1 MSKDIE
7 QLKKQLDQ
15 MEKKIDGLN
24 KKLDTHIDKIWQ
36 VYESLINPILLDS
49 ILVIS
54 RSIPNHITLQFRHS
68 FDTKTA
74 CSSHSL
80 SK

>member
-24 KKLDTHIDKIWQ
+24 IDKIWQ
-36 VYESLINPILLDS
+36 VYESLRNPIKA
-49 ILVIS
+49 V
-54 RSIPNHITLQFRHS
+54 
-68 FDTKTA
+68 
-74 CSSHSL
+74 
-80 SK
+80 SKMFKK

>member
-1 MSKDIE
+1 MFKSEDANMKVIGEKAISFAKALVDKDIE

-36 VYESLINPILLDS
+36 VYEGLRNPIKA
-49 ILVIS
+49 V
-54 RSIPNHITLQFRHS
+54 
-68 FDTKTA
+68 
-74 CSSHSL
+74 
-80 SK
+80 SKMFKK